1 METERACRLDRHCQ
15 EELGEALRD
24 RYGDPAVV
32 RLPRGLEELM
42 DELRDCGPRETA
54 TKN

>member
-1 METERACRLDRHCQ
+1 METERACRLDPHCQ

-42 DELRDCGPRETA
+42 DELRDCGLHQAPA
-54 TKN
+54 KN